1 MITGKRDLNNEGRL
15 KLKGIIEKYQERKRD
30 KISWIEGDTDSMKIQ
45 FKKTVDN
52 TLNLEDLEKRRQV

>member
-30 KISWIEGDTDSMKIQ
+30 KIS
-45 FKKTVDN
+45 
-52 TLNLEDLEKRRQV
+52 